1 MVTTLRNQR
10 DNVFT
15 PLSLE
20 ERLRQTTGQT
30 LATWTIG
37 PGTTSPEEVASGQA
51 LRERYLEPYLT
62 TQSQYKARLEMQAR
76 GAPVPPIKGVPIL
89 LFAGETTDEED
100 NDFVL
105 WVHRTR
111 RLSSTCA
118 LRASANVADV
128 RLERKFRYDYA
139 KLTARG
145 QLRNRTRMLR
155 LLWLPRVLVRL

>member
-1 MVTTLRNQR
+1 MNAPLAPHSTLGSDDAIITNPLNEQQESTVQRAESARRHAQMVKTINNQR

-51 LRERYLEPYLT
+51 LCEMYLEPYLT

-76 GAPVPPIKGVPIL
+76 GVPVPPIKGYTHP
-89 LFAGETTDEED
+89 
-100 NDFVL
+100 
-105 WVHRTR
+105 
-111 RLSSTCA
+111 
-118 LRASANVADV
+118 
-128 RLERKFRYDYA
+128 
-139 KLTARG
+139 
-145 QLRNRTRMLR
+145 
-155 LLWLPRVLVRL
+155 LVRRRNKGR